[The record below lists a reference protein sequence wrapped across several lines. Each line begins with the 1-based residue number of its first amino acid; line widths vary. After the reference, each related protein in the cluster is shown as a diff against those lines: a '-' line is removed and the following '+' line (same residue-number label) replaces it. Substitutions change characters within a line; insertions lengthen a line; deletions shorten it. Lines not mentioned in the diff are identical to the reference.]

1 MESVSKRSS
10 RPTVAE
16 LRAVGQPPEVL
27 SRYNAEHW
35 AGRVYMRK
43 VSVYA
48 TWILVRARV
57 PANVVTFGMAL
68 VGLLGAFAFS
78 GQGIWPPVAGAVLI
92 QGYLLLDC
100 SDGEIARWTATTGPT
115 GVFLDRL
122 GHYVV
127 EGALLIAAGLRAGEW
142 TNAGWTIAGMAAAML
157 ALLTKVETDLVEV
170 ARAKAGLRASSDEAI
185 APRATG
191 VARLRRLAGMLPANR
206 LLGAIEAS
214 FVLLVA
220 AIVDERLGTL
230 QATRVVVVGM
240 IAIGVYTFAGHLVMI
255 LASNRLRA

>member
-1 MESVSKRSS
+1 MSARERTTK
-10 RPTVAE
+10 PTVAQ

-27 SRYNAEHW
+27 ARYNAEHW
-35 AGRVYMRK
+35 AGRVYMRR

-48 TWILVRARV
+48 TWVLVRLGV

-68 VGLLGAFAFS
+68 VGLIGAAAFS
-78 GQGIWPPVAGAVLI
+78 GQGVWWPLAGALLI
-92 QGYLLLDC
+92 QLYLLLDC
-100 SDGEIARWTATTGPT
+100 SDGEIARWSNTTGPT

-127 EGALLIAAGLRAGEW
+127 EGALLIAAGLRAGEGA
-142 TNAGWTIAGMAAAML
+142 NEGWTIAGMAAALL

-170 ARAKAGLRASSDEAI
+170 ARAKAGLGASNDAAV

-191 VARLRRLAGMLPANR
+191 LARIRRLAGMLPVNR

-214 FVLLVA
+214 FVLLA
-220 AIVDERLGTL
+220 AAFADQALGDL
-230 QATRVVVVGM
+230 RATRWVVTAM
-240 IAIGVYTFAGHLVMI
+240 IAIGVYTFAGHLFMI